1 MQFYS
6 SFFLILCKRLQLSGG
21 AELNLFS
28 DFRLQAKPGLG
39 RYLMSVGNNLKL
51 PHFDLIRCS
60 AKAAK
65 LFILPEAVP
74 MGLAHPAGNSI
85 STSLFLAFISYPSV
99 PRPPLGCPPLLKS
112 GWRSQT
118 ENIGRG
124 KLPRLVFSF
133 SISDPGSEVAKDYSH
148 TKGWRCKYNGDWKER
163 TREAT

>member
-1 MQFYS
+1 MQFY

-28 DFRLQAKPGLG
+28 DLRLQAKLGVQGLG
-39 RYLMSVGNNLKL
+39 RYLMSEGNNLKL
-51 PHFDLIRCS
+51 PHFDLIRRS
-60 AKAAK
+60 AKATE

-74 MGLAHPAGNSI
+74 MGLAHPADNSI
-85 STSLFLAFISYPSV
+85 SISLFLAFISYPSV

-112 GWRSQT
+112 GWRSPA

-133 SISDPGSEVAKDYSH
+133 SISDPGSEVAKDYFSYQ
-148 TKGWRCKYNGDWKER
+148 RM
-163 TREAT
+163 AV